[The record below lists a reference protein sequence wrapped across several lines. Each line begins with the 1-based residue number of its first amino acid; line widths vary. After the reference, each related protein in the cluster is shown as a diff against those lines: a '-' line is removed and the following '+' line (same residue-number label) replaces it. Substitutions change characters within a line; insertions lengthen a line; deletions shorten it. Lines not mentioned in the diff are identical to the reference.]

1 MRFFGWM
8 AVIGLVAWAIVAWAL
23 YQHWPGVSVVIDG
36 HPVWSD
42 PGDGVMG
49 FGAAAGVAF
58 AIVLVMGVVL
68 FAGGLA
74 MLFGLG
80 IALFAILWAGGMLA
94 LPLLPLILLVLWW
107 RRRRR
112 AHGHPPADRP
122 TDNATH

>member
-23 YQHWPGVSVVIDG
+23 YQHWPGLSVVIDG
-36 HPVWSD
+36 HPVWMDSGGG
-42 PGDGVMG
+42 PIGL
-49 FGAAAGVAF
+49 GAAAAAAF
-58 AIVLVMGVVL
+58 AIVLVMGVAL

-80 IALFAILWAGGMLA
+80 VALFAILWAGGMLA

-112 AHGHPPADRP
+112 GPSNPP
-122 TDNATH
+122 TDSPTH